1 MTTPGSAPAC
11 RRRGMHYGSE
21 RMGNTILTDPS
32 SEKEILG
39 QSGTR

>member
-1 MTTPGSAPAC
+1 MTTPGSAPAY
-11 RRRGMHYGSE
+11 RRRGTHYGSE

-32 SEKEILG
+32 LEKEILG

>member
-1 MTTPGSAPAC
+1 MTIPVSAPAY
-11 RRRGMHYGSE
+11 RQRGMHYGSE

-39 QSGTR
+39 QSATR